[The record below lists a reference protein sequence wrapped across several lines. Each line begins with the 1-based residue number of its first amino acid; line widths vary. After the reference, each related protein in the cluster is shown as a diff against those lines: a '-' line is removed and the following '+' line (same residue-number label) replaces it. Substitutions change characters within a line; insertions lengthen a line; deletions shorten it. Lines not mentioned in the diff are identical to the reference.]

1 MPTVNKQA
9 FEKLIAQCLIRDRH
23 SFRRRNAQAKTAAD
37 RARLNDNILASC
49 QKVDARRNGLPN
61 IHYPENL
68 PVSEKAEDICALIK
82 KHQVLI
88 VAGETGSGKSTQLPK
103 ICLAAG
109 QGIFGQ
115 IAHTQPRRI
124 AARAIAARLAEELK
138 VDLGKGVGYRVR
150 FEEKCSEQ
158 DYIRVLTDGMLLAEA
173 QTDHF
178 LNQYDTIIIDEAHER
193 SLNID
198 FLFGVIKQ
206 LLQKR
211 KDLKVI
217 ITSATIDTEKFSKH
231 FNDAPIISVTGRTY
245 PVEVRYQTPADE
257 TTRSDRQ
264 TNEAILEAI
273 NRLFKTKV
281 GNTLVFLPG
290 EREIREAQRFL
301 SRQMKLGIEILPLYA
316 RLAGKEQA
324 RLFRPSH
331 ATRVILSTNVAET
344 SLTLPGID
352 YVVDVGLARIS
363 RYNPGRRVNT
373 LPIERVS
380 KAAANQ
386 RKGRCGRV
394 KNGICVRLYSEED
407 FISREDFTAP
417 EVLRTAL
424 TAVVLALKSRRL
436 GEPEDFGFIDPPE
449 RKQLNAARQEL
460 KFLGAL
466 TDDNQLTNIGH
477 ALAKLPVDPRIG
489 RMLYAAA
496 HVEHCLPEMTILA
509 ASLEIPDPR
518 LVPHESM
525 QGAREHHKE
534 QAKGRCDFFAL
545 LDLYARY
552 SKQKKALSRKPLMN
566 WCERHYL
573 APSRM
578 REWQD
583 LVKRLGREL
592 SAFNTQ
598 KEHPQ
603 PASEEAVHR
612 ALLTGLLD
620 QIAMKT
626 DKGLY
631 TGTFGKQLSI
641 FPGSA
646 LSKTAPKWIM
656 SAEMMETSQ
665 LFARTVAPIKT
676 SWIET
681 LAADLIR
688 HEYSEPAWSQK
699 SGHVLAFQRGYFL
712 NLPIFSG
719 RKKQYSHI
727 NPEEARALFIRDA
740 LVPGEINGTF
750 EFIEHNLDQIDT
762 VVKLEHKIRRHDVL
776 VSEQTLVDFYTERL
790 PENVLSESS
799 LRKWLRTL
807 DEPALERL
815 CLTEA
820 DILKRALSDDERDL
834 PDTLEYKDHA
844 LPLDY
849 QYAPG
854 EQHDGISTRIP
865 LPLLNQLSQADFD
878 KLIPGYLLEKIEY
891 LIKSLPKV
899 LRKKLAPLPETIA
912 FIHQP
917 LKQDTRP
924 LLEAM
929 ADMLNLRAGLR
940 ADLHS
945 DLFIKPSDFKLDN
958 LPEHL
963 TMKLVLLDE
972 AGDELGRAN
981 NLQALQS
988 H

>member
-394 KNGICVRLYSEED
+394 KNGICVRLYS
-407 FISREDFTAP
+407 
-417 EVLRTAL
+417 
-424 TAVVLALKSRRL
+424 
-436 GEPEDFGFIDPPE
+436 
-449 RKQLNAARQEL
+449 
-460 KFLGAL
+460 
-466 TDDNQLTNIGH
+466 
-477 ALAKLPVDPRIG
+477 
-489 RMLYAAA
+489 
-496 HVEHCLPEMTILA
+496 
-509 ASLEIPDPR
+509 
-518 LVPHESM
+518 
-525 QGAREHHKE
+525 
-534 QAKGRCDFFAL
+534 
-545 LDLYARY
+545 
-552 SKQKKALSRKPLMN
+552 
-566 WCERHYL
+566 
-573 APSRM
+573 
-578 REWQD
+578 
-583 LVKRLGREL
+583 
-592 SAFNTQ
+592 
-598 KEHPQ
+598 
-603 PASEEAVHR
+603 
-612 ALLTGLLD
+612 
-620 QIAMKT
+620 
-626 DKGLY
+626 
-631 TGTFGKQLSI
+631 
-641 FPGSA
+641 
-646 LSKTAPKWIM
+646 
-656 SAEMMETSQ
+656 
-665 LFARTVAPIKT
+665 
-676 SWIET
+676 
-681 LAADLIR
+681 
-688 HEYSEPAWSQK
+688 
-699 SGHVLAFQRGYFL
+699 
-712 NLPIFSG
+712 
-719 RKKQYSHI
+719 
-727 NPEEARALFIRDA
+727 
-740 LVPGEINGTF
+740 
-750 EFIEHNLDQIDT
+750 
-762 VVKLEHKIRRHDVL
+762 
-776 VSEQTLVDFYTERL
+776 
-790 PENVLSESS
+790 
-799 LRKWLRTL
+799 
-807 DEPALERL
+807 
-815 CLTEA
+815 
-820 DILKRALSDDERDL
+820 
-834 PDTLEYKDHA
+834 
-844 LPLDY
+844 
-849 QYAPG
+849 
-854 EQHDGISTRIP
+854 
-865 LPLLNQLSQADFD
+865 
-878 KLIPGYLLEKIEY
+878 
-891 LIKSLPKV
+891 
-899 LRKKLAPLPETIA
+899 
-912 FIHQP
+912 
-917 LKQDTRP
+917 
-924 LLEAM
+924 
-929 ADMLNLRAGLR
+929 
-940 ADLHS
+940 
-945 DLFIKPSDFKLDN
+945 
-958 LPEHL
+958 
-963 TMKLVLLDE
+963 
-972 AGDELGRAN
+972 
-981 NLQALQS
+981 
-988 H
+988 